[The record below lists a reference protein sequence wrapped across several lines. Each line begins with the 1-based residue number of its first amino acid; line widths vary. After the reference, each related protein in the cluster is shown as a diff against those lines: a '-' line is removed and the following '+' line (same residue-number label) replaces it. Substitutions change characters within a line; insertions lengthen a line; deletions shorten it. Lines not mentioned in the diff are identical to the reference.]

1 MNKEL
6 SGGIIGTILSVT
18 GTAIQPNEVLQT
30 ISLILTIIGSA
41 ISLIIIPLI
50 TWYKNAKKDG
60 KITKEEISDGLD
72 TLQEGVEG
80 VKNIVDDTKKKGD
93 K

>member
-60 KITKEEISDGLD
+60 KIDKEEISDGLD
-72 TLQEGVEG
+72 TLQEGIKG
-80 VKNIVDDTKKKGD
+80 VKDIVDNKKKGD
-93 K
+93 ND